1 MKARRNTPGTRGA
14 QPPRKAPGNSANR
27 PEAENANPQKTRRT
41 RGSTRREP
49 GDFAA
54 AAESPSSPEVF
65 RVMLDKLRLSGAAIL
80 DAKGTVRYANA
91 RLWDLFRPMMR
102 DFGGQDF
109 TEGTNFKTCISSAY
123 WPNVEEALKRAR
135 TQAVEGTIE
144 LLEEESG
151 RTRTIQISFFPM
163 PASEAAGAVIGVVAN
178 EITEM
183 IETSEALRLSEA
195 TRQSLS
201 TKLLQMQDEERR
213 RMARELHDTAGQE
226 LAFTVMS
233 LENLKSSLD
242 QPNATV
248 EKGLQEAA
256 DLIRKIESEIRTF
269 SYLLHPPLLDEMG
282 LASALRWYID
292 GFTKRTG
299 IQVEVDLPGEL
310 RRLPTQHE
318 IALFRVAQES
328 LANVFRHSGSRKAKV
343 SLVLNADEVRLTVED
358 EGRTF
363 RRGKE
368 GAIRAGVGIQS
379 MRGRLEPL
387 RGELKVEPG
396 PQGTRVTARTPLRAA
411 EVVGLGEPLL
421 ELTTPTRREAE
432 PRRVT
437 QTGRTR
443 ILIADDHRVA
453 REGIKSLL
461 EQETDM
467 EVCGEATD
475 GVEAVKKAKELE
487 PDLIIL
493 DLTMPK
499 AGGFSAAY
507 QLREFKL
514 PAKILV
520 YTAHS
525 FAGLERMAR
534 AAGCDGYV
542 VKSNA
547 THDLLKG
554 VRAVL
559 EGQKFFPEDAA
570 KTQFAHR

>member
-1 MKARRNTPGTRGA
+1 
-14 QPPRKAPGNSANR
+14 
-27 PEAENANPQKTRRT
+27 
-41 RGSTRREP
+41 
-49 GDFAA
+49 
-54 AAESPSSPEVF
+54 
-65 RVMLDKLRLSGAAIL
+65 MLDKLRLSGAAVL

-91 RLWDLFRPMMR
+91 RLTDLFRPMMFG
-102 DFGGQDF
+102 FGGQNF
-109 TEGTNFKTCISSAY
+109 TEGTSFKRCISPAY
-123 WPNVEEALKRAR
+123 WPNVEKALKQARA
-135 TQAVEGTIE
+135 QAVEGTIE
-144 LLEEESG
+144 LVDEESG
-151 RTRTIQISFFPM
+151 KTRTIHISFFPM
-163 PASEAAGAVIGVVAN
+163 PTSPAGAVIGVVAN

-226 LAFTVMS
+226 LAFTVMT
-233 LENLKSSLD
+233 LENLKGSLD
-242 QPNATV
+242 KPKATV

-256 DLIRKIESEIRTF
+256 ELIRKIESEIRTF

-299 IQVEVDLPGEL
+299 IQVEVDLPDEL

-343 SLVLNADEVRLTVED
+343 SLVLNADGVRLTVED

-363 RRGKE
+363 RRGKK
-368 GAIRAGVGIQS
+368 GTIRAGVGIQS

-387 RGELKVEPG
+387 RGELKIEHG
-396 PQGTRVTARTPLRAA
+396 PQGTRVMAKAPLRAA

-421 ELTTPTRREAE
+421 ESAALPRSEAE
-432 PRRVT
+432 PRPAT
-437 QTGRTR
+437 QTGRKR

-461 EQETDM
+461 EQEDGL

-475 GVEAVKKAKELE
+475 GVEAVKKARKLE

-493 DLTMPK
+493 DLTMPRV
-499 AGGFSAAY
+499 GGFSAAY
-507 QLREFKL
+507 QLREFKV
-514 PAKILV
+514 PVKILV

-525 FAGLERMAR
+525 FAGMDRMAR

-559 EGQKFFPEDAA
+559 EGQKFFPEDTT
-570 KTQFAHR
+570 KTQYAHR